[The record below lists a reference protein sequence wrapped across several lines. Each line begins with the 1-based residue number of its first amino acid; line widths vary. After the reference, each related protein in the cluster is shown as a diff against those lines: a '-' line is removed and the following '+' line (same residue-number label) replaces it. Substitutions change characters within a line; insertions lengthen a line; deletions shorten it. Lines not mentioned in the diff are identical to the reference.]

1 MLSHYIRRNFVIF
14 LLFRVYNC
22 YYYISGQLVTQ
33 ALTDL
38 VLMIVMAFVPLI
50 QFYVTQGLAENKIPC
65 LSSEKAQ
72 NQEVSYNLNYF
83 EAIDNFYEE
92 QDRMVTYMYND

>member
-38 VLMIVMAFVPLI
+38 VLMIIMAFVPLI
-50 QFYVTQGLAENKIPC
+50 QFYVTQGLAQNKG
-65 LSSEKAQ
+65 Q

-92 QDRMVTYMYND
+92 QDGMVTYMYND

>member
-33 ALTDL
+33 ALVDL
-38 VLMIVMAFVPLI
+38 VLLIVMAFVPLI
-50 QFYVTQGLAENKIPC
+50 QFYVSQGVAEKG
-65 LSSEKAQ
+65 Q

-92 QDRMVTYMYND
+92 QDRMVTYMFND